1 MAKQRE
7 EYVKKSA
14 TLQRELEIL
23 RQQCDEIGKEGGREN
38 NRILKENQKLQ
49 VINTWSFIS
58 ICFLINIYL
67 NLMCLQIEI
76 QNKMKSIHNVI
87 DMLTGIIGDKVTVD
101 DLKNKFK
108 LELSKRSKSP
118 KEDFPKGKSP
128 SPNRSSA
135 SDSDKESKAERDI
148 RERRSS
154 EDKPMYNFVHYD
166 PEMHW
171 CKVCDIFPKTA
182 KEYLN
187 HLHSNEH
194 KEACLVSNIFEQYN
208 LP

>member
-1 MAKQRE
+1 
-7 EYVKKSA
+7 
-14 TLQRELEIL
+14 
-23 RQQCDEIGKEGGREN
+23 
-38 NRILKENQKLQ
+38 
-49 VINTWSFIS
+49 
-58 ICFLINIYL
+58 
-67 NLMCLQIEI
+67 
-76 QNKMKSIHNVI
+76 MKSIHNVI

-128 SPNRSSA
+128 SPDRSSA

-208 LP
+208 LHKADGDAEVIKMLEKKSRDFCANNINC

>member
-1 MAKQRE
+1 M
-7 EYVKKSA
+7 
-14 TLQRELEIL
+14 
-23 RQQCDEIGKEGGREN
+23 CFF
-38 NRILKENQKLQ
+38 
-49 VINTWSFIS
+49 VINI
-58 ICFLINIYL
+58 
-67 NLMCLQIEI
+67 LMSLQIEI

-128 SPNRSSA
+128 SLDRSSA
-135 SDSDKESKAERDI
+135 SDSDKESKAERD

-194 KEACLVSNIFEQYN
+194 KEACLVSIYFRVIQSS
-208 LP
+208 

>member
-1 MAKQRE
+1 MR
-7 EYVKKSA
+7 
-14 TLQRELEIL
+14 
-23 RQQCDEIGKEGGREN
+23 
-38 NRILKENQKLQ
+38 
-49 VINTWSFIS
+49 
-58 ICFLINIYL
+58 
-67 NLMCLQIEI
+67 LQIEI

-101 DLKNKFK
+101 DLKSKFK
-108 LELSKRSKSP
+108 PELNKRSRSP

-128 SPNRSSA
+128 SPDRSLA

-194 KEACLVSNIFEQYN
+194 KEACVVSNIFEQYN
-208 LP
+208 RHKADGDAGVSKC